1 MQENKIQVGNTE
13 QVLLSKKNCHRALK
27 VVNIANPE
35 QGEWLFNWRGKKL
48 SDNLM
53 RCDYTHTAVRI
64 SDNEAV
70 VINGKDLGL
79 WSVVE
84 WKYEVNLEEFWK
96 CACGA
101 FYATSFSPE
110 ERGSYHIRMYE
121 EELNDDIKTMPEEER
136 ERYIAKYKEWVQIL
150 FNKHSRIMSAMITG
164 PARFPSRRNEKMNN
178 YYDNAVNEFRAW
190 REKVLKAIARRIEE
204 AKPEEQKNT
213 EEWLSV
219 KSEIDNIAST
229 LKDIDTGVN
238 TYSYRPLFVSS
249 LYGKLERI
257 ANNGKVDVIVKS
269 TEYIKELNEKLP
281 KPIFTNRH
289 KFWKLVELANQ
300 SIVKQAERENQE
312 DAEIFFDGGRVI
324 KNYSEDRLQ
333 IVFDTKPQPDVISN
347 LKHNGFRW
355 SPRFSAWQ
363 RQLTNNA
370 YYAVS
375 RVIPITIEQLM
386 KGENK

>member
-1 MQENKIQVGNTE
+1 MQENKILAGNVE
-13 QVLLSKKNCHRALK
+13 QILLSKKNCHRALK
-27 VVNIANPE
+27 VVNIANLE
-35 QGEWLFNWRGKKL
+35 QGEWLFSWRGKKL

-53 RCDYTHTAVRI
+53 RCDYAHTEVRI

-70 VINGKDLGL
+70 VINDKDLGL

-96 CACGA
+96 CACDA

-190 REKVLKAIARRIEE
+190 REKALKSIARRIEE
-204 AKPEEQKNT
+204 AKPKEQKVE
-213 EEWLSV
+213 EEWTRLKRSIY
-219 KSEIDNIAST
+219 SSAST
-229 LKDIDTGVN
+229 IKGINDGTERGYN
-238 TYSYRPLFVSS
+238 KALFVSS
-249 LYGKLERI
+249 IYGKVETYAKRGDLTIVEKAI
-257 ANNGKVDVIVKS
+257 AYVR
-269 TEYIKELNEKLP
+269 ELNKQSSIITE
-281 KPIFTNRH
+281 RH
-289 KFWKLVELANQ
+289 KFFKL
-300 SIVKQAERENQE
+300 
-312 DAEIFFDGGRVI
+312 AEIAKAVCEAQEVRSNKEDTEILFDGGRVI
-324 KNYSEDRLQ
+324 KNYSENRVQ
-333 IVFDTKPQPDVISN
+333 IVFDTKPQPDVILN

>member
-1 MQENKIQVGNTE
+1 MTQEAKRQISNTE
-13 QVLLSKKNCHRALK
+13 QVLLSKRNYHRASK
-27 VVNIANPE
+27 MVNVANPE

-48 SDNLM
+48 SQNLM
-53 RCDYTHTAVRI
+53 SCDYAHIAIRI
-64 SDNEAV
+64 SNNEEI
-70 VINGKDLGL
+70 VIYDKDLGS
-79 WSVVE
+79 WAVTE
-84 WKYEVNLEEFWK
+84 WKYDVNLEELWK
-96 CACGA
+96 CACDA
-101 FYATSFSPE
+101 FSSTSFSPE
-110 ERGSYHIRMYE
+110 ERAALYIRDYE
-121 EELNDDIKTMPEEER
+121 KELNADLENMPENEKEH
-136 ERYIAKYKEWVQIL
+136 YITKYKEWVRTL
-150 FNKHSRIMSAMITG
+150 FYKHSRIMSAMITG

-178 YYDNAVNEFRAW
+178 YYDNAVNEFRTW
-190 REKVLKAIARRIEE
+190 REKALKTISRKIED
-204 AKPEEQKNT
+204 AKPKEQKNT

-238 TYSYRPLFVSS
+238 KYSYRPLFVSS

-289 KFWKLVELANQ
+289 KFWKLAELANQ
-300 SIVKQAERENQE
+300 SILKQAERENQE
-312 DAEIFFDGGRVI
+312 DVEILFDGGRVI
-324 KNYSEDRLQ
+324 KNYSEDRVQ

-370 YYAVS
+370 YYAVT
-375 RVIPITIEQLM
+375 RIIPVTIEQL
-386 KGENK
+386 KVK